1 MSVGQS
7 FVCIFLVRIHL
18 FRKIKAFKP
27 VQPLFLYRFV
37 MFVGCVNFVRPQEEF
52 MRNEI
57 AINRDLVGNLMI
69 YLATECKPLYHTKL
83 IKLLYLI
90 DEESTRRNVSPLTW
104 LSYKAWKLGP
114 VSQEVYYSKNAS
126 ENRFAGYVRF
136 VHKKDAVLVEPV
148 AVFDDSEFSDLDLEV
163 MRDVVNV
170 YGKMS
175 SDDLI
180 AITHAE
186 NSLWRK
192 TVDENGIRFCKENNT
207 SDIDI
212 DFSELIDH
220 DGMKKTVFFS
230 ALEGKWLESGIL

>member
-1 MSVGQS
+1 MCRVCNALRLCVLQLAGNLPRRLRCVSVPVQISLFLCQVDTLERRARRALLRDGSPSCVMSVGQS
-7 FVCIFLVRIHL
+7 FVCIFLARIHL

-90 DEESTRRNVSPLTW
+90 DEESTRRNGSPLTW

-148 AVFDDSEFSDLDLEV
+148 AVFLTSRRV
-163 MRDVVNV
+163 
-170 YGKMS
+170 
-175 SDDLI
+175 
-180 AITHAE
+180 
-186 NSLWRK
+186 
-192 TVDENGIRFCKENNT
+192 GIRLCN
-207 SDIDI
+207 
-212 DFSELIDH
+212 
-220 DGMKKTVFFS
+220 S
-230 ALEGKWLESGIL
+230 AT